1 MGLKKVMEFVMEIDV
16 AKGYLNSLKKYPLLS
31 ADEEIALAKRIKSGD
46 KEAFNLLVNSN
57 LRLVVSVAGRFNK
70 GAFCIMDLI
79 QEGNLGLMIA
89 AKKFDPAFGTRFSTY
104 AYRWIVQR
112 IMKFIS
118 ANSSPILLP
127 VHRETLLRRIQKFQ
141 NIFFQQNG
149 REATVKE
156 LALFAGI
163 SEERL
168 NDVLET
174 SYTVASLDVEVADEG
189 KTVSLG
195 DIIPDTAFSPEE
207 LAIREDSKS
216 CVNFF
221 MDSLTGIE
229 KSVLRHRYNFDYDLH
244 SKSLR
249 EVGRIVG
256 LSQEAVRQA
265 ELRAKKHLKSAMESV
280 FAV

>member
-1 MGLKKVMEFVMEIDV
+1 MEIDV

-70 GAFCIMDLI
+70 DAFCIMDLI
-79 QEGNLGLMIA
+79 QEGNLGLMVA

-174 SYTVASLDVEVADEG
+174 SYTVASLDTEVSDEG